1 MSSKQTTTKQTKQ
14 SKAVVESA
22 PVVAAPV
29 VAEPAPSVEPKAKRA
44 KKETKSSE
52 PVVAPS
58 TTTSSSSEPVSMSVE
73 TLPEAEQ
80 VAAETSNDVES
91 RCVKFYTELQEV
103 AGKLSQMKS
112 LFKSIERDYG
122 KKLKVASK
130 GHGKKKSGNRAP
142 SGFVKPTKISDE
154 LAAFLGKPIGTEM
167 ARTDVTREINGY
179 IRANS
184 LQDAANGRQIN
195 ANAALST
202 LLKLGEGE
210 VLTYFNLQ
218 KFMSVHFIKAV
229 PAAAAP
235 VSA

>member
-1 MSSKQTTTKQTKQ
+1 MSSKQTTKQTKQ
-14 SKAVVESA
+14 SKPVVEAAPA
-22 PVVAAPV
+22 PVVAAP
-29 VAEPAPSVEPKAKRA
+29 APVPSSSEPKAKKA
-44 KKETKSSE
+44 KKETKAPE

-58 TTTSSSSEPVSMSVE
+58 TSTSEPVSMSVE

-80 VAAETSNDVES
+80 VAAETANDVES

-103 AGKLSQMKS
+103 ASRLSQMKTI
-112 LFKSIERDYG
+112 FKSIERDYG
-122 KKLKVASK
+122 KKLKSASK

-154 LAAFLGKPIGTEM
+154 LAAFLGKPLGTEM

-179 IRANS
+179 IRSNN
-184 LQDAANGRQIN
+184 LQDTANGRQIN

-202 LLKLGEGE
+202 LLKLKEGE

-218 KFMSVHFIKAV
+218 KFMSVHFIKAA
-229 PAAAAP
+229 PAP